1 MEPSP
6 LDSGTPVQAGPQW
19 GSPLPPPPRS
29 SVAPE
34 RTFPEAPPTGF
45 GPEPGTPA
53 SQPVNPL
60 ANPMFSPP
68 PSSTPQVTPSTPPDG
83 RRGRWWPALLAGLI
97 IGGLLTAGGF
107 WLGQN
112 VGDDEPVET
121 ALPAVESEDSPVA
134 APTVSIVPS
143 ETAEPVAAVAAAV
156 TPSVVG
162 IRTDFGEGSGI
173 SWTDDMVITNAHVV
187 GESTV
192 LTVLLPDGRE
202 LSGTVVGKDDRRD
215 VAVVEVDQA
224 ILTPAVFAESD
235 SVEVGQLAVAVG
247 SPFGLDQSVT
257 AGIVSALNRIVPN
270 DLNGAS
276 ALVAMVQTDAPIN
289 PGNSGGALADREGRV
304 VGMNTSI
311 RTAGGVNASVGVG
324 FAVPSDTVL
333 LIAERIVN
341 GQSLDTGFLGVSLQ
355 NSVTDPVG
363 ALVTEVTA
371 GTAAEG
377 AGIEAGDVIV
387 RVEEARIEST
397 GDLAAQIQI
406 RNPGESVEIELVRD
420 GENLVVIADLG
431 SN

>member
-1 MEPSP
+1 
-6 LDSGTPVQAGPQW
+6 
-19 GSPLPPPPRS
+19 
-29 SVAPE
+29 
-34 RTFPEAPPTGF
+34 
-45 GPEPGTPA
+45 
-53 SQPVNPL
+53 
-60 ANPMFSPP
+60 MFSPP

-112 VGDDEPVET
+112 VGDDEPTET
-121 ALPAVESEDSPVA
+121 VSPAVESSDDTPVA

-162 IRTDFGEGSGI
+162 VRTGFGEGSGI
-173 SWTDDMVITNAHVV
+173 SWTEDMVITNAHVV
-187 GESTV
+187 GNATD

-202 LSGTVVGKDDRRD
+202 LNGIVVGKDDRRD
-215 VAVVEVDQA
+215 VAVVEVDQP
-224 ILTPAVFAESD
+224 ILTPAIFAESD

-270 DLNGAS
+270 DLNGSS

-341 GQSLDTGFLGVSLQ
+341 GQSLDTGFLGVSLE

-363 ALVTEVTA
+363 ALVTEVTP
-371 GTAAEG
+371 GTAADG
-377 AGIEAGDVIV
+377 AGIQSGDVII
-387 RVEEARIEST
+387 RVEESRIEST

-406 RNPGESVEIELVRD
+406 RNPGESVEIELVRN
-420 GENLVVIADLG
+420 GENVTVVADLG